1 MKFRL
6 LVTLGELIL
15 RQRLSEDRPRG
26 KIPILPAVFPHFP
39 LVKKGF
45 LPYTKVIL

>member
-6 LVTLGELIL
+6 LVTLGEWIL
-15 RQRLSEDRPRG
+15 KEELPEDRPRG
-26 KIPILPAVFPHFP
+26 KIPIPPAVFPHFP
-39 LVKKGF
+39 LVKNGF